1 MKPQSGTNPTLHQ
14 GSHEMLL
21 RLLKVAEVLNKG
33 ALKSERHGIAVD
45 KLGSTSTFEEN
56 EFKNHNA
63 LNSCNL

>member
-1 MKPQSGTNPTLHQ
+1 MKPQPEINPTLHQ
-14 GSHEMLL
+14 VSHEMLL
-21 RLLKVAEVLNKG
+21 RLLKVAELLNKG

-45 KLGSTSTFEEN
+45 ESGSISPFKEN